1 MLRFLRSLINILGVS
16 FVPYACVLFLI
27 FLADT
32 EKMTILAVLIQS
44 NLILF
49 ILLEITVIFL
59 HAVFF
64 SLRLSKFSD
73 ITLKKKIIKEL
84 KGYSFETLIFL
95 ATSLFF
101 FEMFLVSEILYFGV
115 YCMVFTLFHAV
126 FVFDTSCMFIVRKIK
141 IDKITSKIA

>member
-1 MLRFLRSLINILGVS
+1 MLRFFIFFINILGVS

-32 EKMTILAVLIQS
+32 EKMTILDVLIQS
-44 NLILF
+44 NLIL
-49 ILLEITVIFL
+49 VIFL